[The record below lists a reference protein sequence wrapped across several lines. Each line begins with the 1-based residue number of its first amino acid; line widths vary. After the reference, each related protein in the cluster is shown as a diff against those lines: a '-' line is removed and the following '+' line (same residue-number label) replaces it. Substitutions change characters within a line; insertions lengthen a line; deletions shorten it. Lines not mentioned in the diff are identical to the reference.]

1 MRLVLRSVVLFL
13 VVLLGLVGS
22 SSSLLSQVV
31 SSNATVKEVEF
42 AAEDNVLLKGT
53 YGVPENG
60 QAKHPAIIFVHER
73 GGDRK
78 QWASFMGVFYQ
89 QGYAVLAYDVR
100 GQGESTSNYRVPQD
114 DLQYR
119 LDLVKDIG
127 GALKFLMAQ
136 SEIDPQRIGIAGIG
150 FSANTVWASM
160 GIYPELKAAV
170 AVSIRF
176 SHLQPVYPFKFAP
189 RRVLFM
195 TDPIDKNG
203 AQFFAEQTDDPKQV
217 NVYIAE
223 LNFDYGMELLQEAR
237 ATQDMFAW
245 FKRFLLSF

>member
-1 MRLVLRSVVLFL
+1 MKVLRSVVLFL
-13 VVLLGLVGS
+13 VVLFSLAGS
-22 SSSLLSQVV
+22 SSSLFSQVV
-31 SSNATVKEVEF
+31 GSNATSKEVEF
-42 AAEDNVLLKGT
+42 TAEDGAILRGT
-53 YGVPENG
+53 YSVPTLTPS
-60 QAKHPAIIFVHER
+60 KHPALIFVHER
-73 GGDRK
+73 GEDRK
-78 QWASFMGVFYQ
+78 QWASYTGVLLQ
-89 QGYAVLAYDVR
+89 QGYAVVAYDVR
-100 GQGESTSNYRVPQD
+100 GQGESTSNYQVPQN

-119 LDLVKDIG
+119 LDMVKDIG

-136 SEIDPQRIGIAGIG
+136 PEVDSQRIGVIGIG
-150 FSANTVWASM
+150 FSANIAWASM
-160 GIYPELKAAV
+160 GIYQELKAAV

-195 TDPIDKNG
+195 TDIIDKNG